1 MKKHK
6 KTKYIKIP
14 IYFYIDKDNKKV
26 YDFEGMTEE
35 FEEKLSELVV
45 NVEVPYLQS
54 R

>member
-1 MKKHK
+1 MKKNK

-14 IYFYIDKDNKKV
+14 IYFHIDKDNKKV

-54 R
+54 K